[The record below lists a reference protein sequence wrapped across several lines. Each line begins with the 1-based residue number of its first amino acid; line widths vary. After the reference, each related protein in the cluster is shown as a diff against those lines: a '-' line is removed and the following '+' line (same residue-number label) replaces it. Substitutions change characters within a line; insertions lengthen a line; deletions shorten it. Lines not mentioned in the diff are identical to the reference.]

1 MLGLNPGSVPAMRVL
16 CPDLY
21 PQPPLVLKAEHS
33 TTSYKLIEIILSIV
47 FILFFFYVK
56 QKESGHLSYAC
67 PKNMLGEREP
77 PKKKEKKK
85 KKKVPEPEE
94 EVYVSCTH

>member
-1 MLGLNPGSVPAMRVL
+1 MGTKQVSVNNTINTAFFP
-16 CPDLY
+16 
-21 PQPPLVLKAEHS
+21 
-33 TTSYKLIEIILSIV
+33 
-47 FILFFFYVK
+47 FLFNVK

-85 KKKVPEPEE
+85 KKKIPEPEE
-94 EVYVSCTH
+94 EMYV